1 MMGTKYLEHCGKM
14 VIKNTTGGSS
24 CTLDFKEG
32 GYWGPTNV
40 VAGVLHSS
48 SGGVVA
54 NLEGK
59 WDEQM
64 TRKLDTSHLHVL
76 WRITPFPK
84 NAMEYYG
91 FTSFGITL
99 NEITADVEGRLPPT
113 DSRFRPDVRA
123 LEVGDLDTAEQEKVR
138 VEELQRER
146 RTRGQERAPRWFKQ
160 VGDEWLYTGG
170 YWEQRQRGWTD
181 VEPLW

>member
-1 MMGTKYLEHCGKM
+1 MGTKYLEHCGKM
-14 VIKNTTGGSS
+14 VIKNTTSGDA
-24 CTLDFKEG
+24 CTLEFKEG

-40 VAGVLHSS
+40 VSGTVSS
-48 SGGVVA
+48 RSGGVLA

-64 TRKLDTSHLHVL
+64 ARKLDTSHLHVL

-84 NAMEYYG
+84 NAMQYYG

-99 NEITADVEGRLPPT
+99 NEITADVEGRLPFT
-113 DSRFRPDVRA
+113 DSRYRPDVRA
-123 LEVGDLDTAEQEKVR
+123 LEEGDLDRAEEEKQR
-138 VEELQRER
+138 VEEMQRER
-146 RTRGQERAPRWFKQ
+146 RNQGRERAPRWFKQ
-160 VGDEWLYTGG
+160 VGDEWIYTGG